1 MLRSSISIR
10 SADIEASNL
19 ITALE
24 AANAALSENGCFR
37 YLMADYWNSEGLF
50 AEYPEGLK
58 QLRQEDCIDGSA
70 FGEVAELR
78 WRKIGNK
85 LRVVLFAE
93 ADLSGLPQDVAGV
106 PWADHQDQA
115 NRCGDP
121 EERRVLLWG
130 TKHIGDCQWVEARI
144 PRKLTYPDYPEADS
158 SFDHVILHY
167 VEYCDDRGRP
177 VIQRRRSVSAHT
189 GH

>member
-1 MLRSSISIR
+1 MSSSISIR
-10 SADIEASNL
+10 TADIEAANL

-24 AANAALSENGCFR
+24 TANAALSEDGRFR

-50 AEYPEGLK
+50 AEYSEGLK
-58 QLRQEDCIDGSA
+58 QLRQEDCINGSA
-70 FGEVAELR
+70 FGETAELR
-78 WRKIGNK
+78 WRKMRSK

-93 ADLSGLPQDVAGV
+93 ADLSRLPQDISGV
-106 PWADHQDQA
+106 PWEDHQDQA
-115 NRCGDP
+115 ERCGDP

-144 PRKLTYPDYPEADS
+144 PRKLTYPDSPDADS
-158 SFDHVILHY
+158 TFDHVILHY
-167 VEYCDDRGRP
+167 LEYCDDRGRP

-189 GH
+189 EP